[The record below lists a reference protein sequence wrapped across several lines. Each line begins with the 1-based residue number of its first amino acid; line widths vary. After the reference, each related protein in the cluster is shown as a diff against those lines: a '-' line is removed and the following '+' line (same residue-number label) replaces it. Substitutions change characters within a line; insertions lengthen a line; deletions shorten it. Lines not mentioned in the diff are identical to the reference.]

1 MISLIINFVNKYILK
16 INLLLTNTVFCFI
29 IFENYSQFGVNMAE
43 YNTEQKKRLLE
54 FLEENHDNAYTIEE
68 ITTELKSRGASVGK
82 STVYRLMTRLVEEKR
97 VKRQLAE
104 GSRKAIYRITLDA
117 HCHNHLH
124 LQCIKCGRV
133 LHLDED
139 TSDKLLDTVKRLND
153 FSVSEED
160 TVLMGKCSDCNLG
173 GKK

>member
-1 MISLIINFVNKYILK
+1 
-16 INLLLTNTVFCFI
+16 
-29 IFENYSQFGVNMAE
+29 MAE
-43 YNTEQKKRLLE
+43 YNTEQKKLLLD
-54 FLEENHDNAYTIEE
+54 FLEKNHDSAYTIEE
-68 ITTELKSRGASVGK
+68 ITNELKARGATVGK

-97 VKRQLAE
+97 VKRQLSD
-104 GSRKAIYRITLDA
+104 GSRKAIYRITLDS

-133 LHLDED
+133 LHLDEEV
-139 TSDKLLDTVKRLND
+139 SDRLLDTVKQINN

-160 TVLMGKCSDCNLG
+160 TVLMGKCADCKLG

>member
-1 MISLIINFVNKYILK
+1 
-16 INLLLTNTVFCFI
+16 
-29 IFENYSQFGVNMAE
+29 MAE
-43 YNTEQKKRLLE
+43 YNTEQKKLLLE
-54 FLEENHDNAYTIEE
+54 FLEENHDSAYTIEE
-68 ITTELKSRGASVGK
+68 ITQELKSRGASVGK

-97 VKRQLAE
+97 VKRQLAD

-124 LQCIKCGRV
+124 LQCIKCGKV
-133 LHLDED
+133 LHLDEEV
-139 TSDKLLDTVKRLND
+139 SDKLLDTVRQLND

-160 TVLMGKCSDCNLG
+160 TVLMGKCASCSIG

>member
-1 MISLIINFVNKYILK
+1 
-16 INLLLTNTVFCFI
+16 
-29 IFENYSQFGVNMAE
+29 MAE
-43 YNTEQKKRLLE
+43 YNTEQKKLLLD
-54 FLEENHDNAYTIEE
+54 FLEKNHDSSYTIEE
-68 ITTELKSRGASVGK
+68 ITNELKARGATVGK

-97 VKRQLAE
+97 VKRQLSD

-124 LQCIKCGRV
+124 LQCIKCGKV
-133 LHLDED
+133 LHLDEEV
-139 TSDKLLDTVKRLND
+139 SDKLLDTVKQINN

-160 TVLMGKCSDCNLG
+160 TVLMGKCADCKLG